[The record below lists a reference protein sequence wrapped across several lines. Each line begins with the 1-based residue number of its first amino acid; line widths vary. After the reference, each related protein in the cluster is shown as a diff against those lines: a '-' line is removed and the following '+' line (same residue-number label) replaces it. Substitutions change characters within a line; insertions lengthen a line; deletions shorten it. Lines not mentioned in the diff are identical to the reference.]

1 MKNLLICG
9 LLAAGCC
16 LSAGAWDKINGP
28 GRHMLEEFKER
39 AAVSRGITA
48 PRTMVMVSLE
58 KGVTASDIAALGYE
72 VVSDFGDMLI
82 VAMPLD
88 KVEEFA
94 ALDEVYSISF
104 GTQSFPMLNVARA
117 QTGVDGVQDG
127 TGAGLNGVAY
137 TGKGVVCGLYD
148 TGLDPNHPAFKTPDG
163 TSRVKGIYVLR
174 GYTEGNVQCNAYT
187 TPEQIASFTTE
198 NENESHGTHVLG
210 TMAGSKGVIG
220 NFGETTS
227 TGAASAVTG
236 QPIPYYGSAIDAELL
251 VGCGDFYDASILA
264 GVDKIVNEAVAMG
277 KPAVVNL
284 SLGNNSGSHDD
295 NDHASRILDKLG
307 EKAIICIAAGNEGQ
321 NNMAIKKN
329 FGGLGSKTL
338 NTFIVP
344 TRTPRNQLNY
354 TAQFWSNNTDRFTC
368 KLILYTKLDGGKIV
382 KEVTIPENGGS
393 ATLDSGDPEFAAS
406 YTGTVRI
413 SGSIDREANRY
424 CVTITGNYQQTG
436 ADLYIGVNITPGA
449 DMLANRGK
457 IDAYINTTRNYP
469 TMTFGSENVTGYLNG
484 SPDGSINGMGCGK
497 NILSVGAYVSRT
509 SWPLANGT
517 MASWNNSGSVGQVA
531 SFSSYGT
538 TNDNRSLPHCVA
550 PGSQIVAP
558 VSSYWYK
565 SQGMNPAQLAAYQQN
580 GSNITAPYYNMEG
593 TSMATPFAAGVVAL
607 WLEAWPEMTIQEVQ
621 SIVTMTSTIDN
632 ALLNTPGVSKVKYG
646 AGKLNALEGMKKA
659 IAHSASIN
667 TVLNDKAD
675 KNLIYEIL
683 HGKQVEVT
691 IPGINGFDAAL
702 YNLSGAKVAAAATSG
717 EALTLDGSS
726 LGEGVYLLSAQTP
739 AGPVSKK
746 IVLR

>member
-9 LLAAGCC
+9 LLAAGSC
-16 LSAGAWDKINGP
+16 LSAGAQDKINGP
-28 GRHMLEEFKER
+28 GRNLLEEFKER
-39 AAVSRGITA
+39 AAVSRGLTA
-48 PRTMVMVSLE
+48 PQTMVIVSLE

-82 VAMPLD
+82 VSLPLD

-94 ALDEVYSISF
+94 ALDQVYSLSF
-104 GTQSFPMLNVARA
+104 GTQSFPMLNAARA
-117 QTGVDGVQDG
+117 QTGVDAIQDG
-127 TGAGLNGVAY
+127 TGEGLAGVAY

-163 TSRVKGIYVLR
+163 TSRVKGVYVLR
-174 GYTEGNVQCNAYT
+174 GYSESNVQCTSYT
-187 TPEQIASFTTE
+187 TPDQIATFTTE
-198 NENESHGTHVLG
+198 DEGESHGTHVLG
-210 TMAGSKGVIG
+210 TMAGTKGVIG
-220 NFGETTS
+220 NFGETTPS
-227 TGAASAVTG
+227 GGATAVTG
-236 QPIPYYGSAIDAELL
+236 QSIPYYGSAIDADLL
-251 VGCGDFYDASILA
+251 IGCGDFYDASILA
-264 GVDKIVNEAVAMG
+264 GVDKVVNAAIAMG

-284 SLGNNSGSHDD
+284 SLGNNSGSHDE

-321 NNMAIKKN
+321 NNMALKKN
-329 FGGLGSKTL
+329 FGGLGSQTL

-354 TAQFWSNNTDRFTC
+354 TAQFWSNNTAPFTC
-368 KLILYTKLDGGKIV
+368 KVILYTKLDGGKIV
-382 KEVTIPENGGS
+382 KELTISEKGGS
-393 ATLDSGDPEFAAS
+393 ATFDSGDAEFAAS
-406 YTGTVRI
+406 YSGSLRVT
-413 SGSIDREANRY
+413 GSIDREANRY

-436 ADLYIGVNITPGA
+436 PDLYIGVNITPSNE
-449 DMLANRGK
+449 MKTNRGK
-457 IDAYINTTRNYP
+457 IDAYINTTRNFP
-469 TMTFGSENVTGYLNG
+469 TMTFGSENVAGYLVG

-517 MASWNNSGSVGQVA
+517 MASWNSSGSVGQVA
-531 SFSSYGT
+531 AFSSYGT

-558 VSSYWYK
+558 VSYYWFK
-565 SQGMNPAQLAAYQQN
+565 SQKMNTAQLAAYQQN
-580 GSNITAPYYNMEG
+580 GSTVTAPYYNMEG

-621 SIVTMTSTIDN
+621 SIVAMTSTIDN
-632 ALLNTPGVSKVKYG
+632 GLLTTPGVSKVKYG
-646 AGKLNALEGMKKA
+646 AGKINALEGMKKA

-683 HGKQVEVT
+683 PGKMVEVT
-691 IPGINGFDAAL
+691 IPGINGFEAAL
-702 YNLSGAKVAAAATSG
+702 YNLSGAKVAAASTSA
-717 EALTLDGSS
+717 EALTLDGSA
-726 LGEGVYLLSAQTP
+726 LTEGIYVLSAQTP

-746 IVLR
+746 IALR